1 MSKVEDFL
9 TSIQE
14 QEIIEA
20 IRLAEKDTSGE
31 IRVHL
36 EKCSEKN
43 VLERAKEVFYFLK
56 MDETKQQN
64 GVLFY
69 VAVDDKKFCVLGDK
83 GINEVV
89 SDSFW
94 NSVKDIVLEEFKKED
109 FVLGLKKGI
118 LETGNKL
125 KHFFPYQEND
135 QNELSDSISLS

>member
-20 IRLAEKDTSGE
+20 IRLAEKNTSGE

-36 EKCSEKN
+36 EKNSEKDA
-43 VLERAKEVFYFLK
+43 LERAKEVFCFLK

-69 VAVDDKKFCVLGDK
+69 VAVEDRTFCVIGDK

-94 NSVKDIVLEEFKKED
+94 NTVKNTVIDEFKKEN
-109 FVLGLKKGI
+109 FVEGLKKGI
-118 LETGNKL
+118 LETGSKL
-125 KHFFPYQEND
+125 KHFFPYQQE
-135 QNELSDSISLS
+135 